1 MKIIK
6 IGIQSNGYPI
16 WLDGEVNEEEL
27 KRIIRLLKIIKESG
41 RKR

>member
-6 IGIQSNGYPI
+6 IGIQNNGYPV

-27 KRIIRLLKIIKESG
+27 ERIIRLLKVIKENR
-41 RKR
+41 RKK